1 MAFYHVFFFLF
12 LSFAVWVFTTNSL
25 YGNLQANAI
34 CLCHSV
40 TVECGRVTYHCSLG
54 KSSCG
59 GNSCCQFLLNC
70 FANKRH
76 SSVIAVSKTLT
87 MQDCSDICIIQD
99 LCLRLSSV
107 KVTLC
112 MSVAIAIV
120 GVVKLHFKLT
130 LAKPKRR
137 NFLVNPE
144 SDTSCQLLSVAVPL
158 YLSVYVYNCVWEGG
172 GVSLYPE
179 VCNVCQK
186 QPQKSIW
193 QICCQHFPADNT
205 KCRDRIICM
214 SNAKSYTIYGKK
226 MSQNN
231 CAIKG
236 KVV

>member
-1 MAFYHVFFFLF
+1 MCFFFLLF

-34 CLCHSV
+34 WMCHSV
-40 TVECGRVTYHCSLG
+40 TVECGRSWEREGRGVVDLPLLTG
-54 KSSCG
+54 EVKCG
-59 GNSCCQFLLNC
+59 GDSSQSSCCQFLLNC

-76 SSVIAVSKTLT
+76 SSVIAVSKFDYARLFRYV
-87 MQDCSDICIIQD
+87 CIIQD

-144 SDTSCQLLSVAVPL
+144 SDTNCQLLSVAVPL
-158 YLSVYVYNCVWEGG
+158 
-172 GVSLYPE
+172 
-179 VCNVCQK
+179 
-186 QPQKSIW
+186 
-193 QICCQHFPADNT
+193 
-205 KCRDRIICM
+205 
-214 SNAKSYTIYGKK
+214 
-226 MSQNN
+226 
-231 CAIKG
+231 
-236 KVV
+236 